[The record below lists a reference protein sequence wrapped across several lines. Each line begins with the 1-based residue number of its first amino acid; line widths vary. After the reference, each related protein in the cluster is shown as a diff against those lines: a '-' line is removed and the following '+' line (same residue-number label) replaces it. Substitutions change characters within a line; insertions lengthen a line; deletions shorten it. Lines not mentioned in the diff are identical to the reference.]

1 MGGCTVCCNART
13 ARIAAEA
20 STRGQAC
27 GLGGGA
33 YLAKREET
41 KKRKR
46 DEGEQVRL
54 ASLEKGRKVKEKKT
68 GSVRCRDQNKKGGG
82 GCGQEKA
89 RELVDENDF
98 KDAPRAAGIKG
109 AQYKVEGPSLG
120 VKRCECA

>member
-1 MGGCTVCCNART
+1 MCCNART

-68 GSVRCRDQNKKGGG
+68 DSVRCRGQNKKGGG

-89 RELVDENDF
+89 RDWLMRMILKTPPEQ
-98 KDAPRAAGIKG
+98 PGS
-109 AQYKVEGPSLG
+109 KVHNI
-120 VKRCECA
+120 R